1 MQKLKPATLRMVRRF
16 LFTGLFVAYA
26 LVAKAQTATIE
37 QCMKNVQAATS
48 DEARLTA
55 LIRLCEEHAS
65 MQKDSLWKYAV
76 MTRSYAAAQNNERKK
91 SLAEVAVI
99 NACLRL
105 GKTDSALTLIEPE
118 ILRNPLEKTNT
129 RSIYF
134 TLAAQKIDCF
144 GDAFNYRDALS
155 ALYKIINEAEQHG
168 DSLVLAKN
176 MNTVGV
182 IQYNLDHVPDAF
194 SWYFKGISFT
204 SSTQKFDAPLAAL
217 YINLAETYRWVEK
230 LDSAQYYISKA
241 IPLCERS
248 ENLFFLANAIR
259 VKASI
264 YKQLKQYD
272 LAESTMLN
280 CIIIREK
287 LEGKLQYSNEQLALA
302 NIYMNAMQTDKA
314 IKILTD
320 ALAQNPVVQKMDP
333 LAISYYKSLAK
344 CYKLKGD
351 DKNYEE
357 TLEKLIAAKD
367 AFYEENYSRSIA
379 ELQTK
384 YEFEKK
390 ESTIIRQKLDLTQKN
405 YLFYGSLITLGF
417 VMTLS
422 WLLFK
427 NYRRRQKLAM
437 DKALYKEKILSGV
450 AVKEAE
456 EKERKRIAA
465 DLHDNLGAYA
475 ASIVSNL
482 DQIELQELNEAT
494 AIPLQELRNNSQA
507 IVAQLGDTIWAL
519 KKDALSLTDISDRL
533 KIFIQRVQRSY
544 PQVAMDV
551 EEQIENDRLLPP
563 SQAFHL
569 FSILQEAIINAL
581 KHSRCKRVQVTLT
594 SKEQWSIEV
603 ADDGIGIDEKHV
615 AGSNNGISN
624 MQKRAAEFGWE
635 VSWKKT
641 LPGTNVSISPATTN

>member
-1 MQKLKPATLRMVRRF
+1 MVRCF
-16 LFTGLFVAYA
+16 LFTCFLIGFSLAS
-26 LVAKAQTATIE
+26 KAQTEIIE
-37 QCMKNVQAATS
+37 QCMKSVRAANS

-76 MTRSYAAAQNNERKK
+76 MTKSYAAAQNNERKK
-91 SLAEVAVI
+91 SLAELAVI
-99 NACLRL
+99 NACLRQ
-105 GKTDSALTLIEPE
+105 GKTDTALILIDAE
-118 ILRNPLEKTNT
+118 IPRNPLERTDT

-134 TLAAQKIDCF
+134 ILAAQKIDCF

-155 ALYKIINEAEQHG
+155 ALYKLVNEAEQYG
-168 DSLVLAKN
+168 DSMVLAKN
-176 MNTVGV
+176 MNTIGV
-182 IQYNLDHVPDAF
+182 IQYNLDHVAEAF
-194 SWYFKGISFT
+194 NWYFKGISFT
-204 SSTQKFDAPLAAL
+204 SATPKFDAPAAAL

-230 LDSAQYYISKA
+230 LDSAQYYINKA
-241 IPLCERS
+241 IPLCERGN
-248 ENLFFLANAIR
+248 NLFFLANAIR

-272 LAESTMLN
+272 IAESTMLN

-302 NIYMNAMQTDKA
+302 NIYMNASQIDKA

-320 ALAQNPVVQKMDP
+320 ALAQNPEVKKMDP

-384 YEFEKK
+384 YEFQKK
-390 ESTIIRQKLDLTQKN
+390 ESTIIRQKLDITQKN

-437 DKALYKEKILSGV
+437 DKALYEEKLLSGV

-482 DQIELQELNEAT
+482 DQIELQQLNEAT
-494 AIPLQELRNNSQA
+494 AIPLQELRGNSQA

-519 KKDALSLTDISDRL
+519 KKDALSLTAISDRL
-533 KIFIQRVQRSY
+533 KIFIQRIQRSY
-544 PQVAMDV
+544 PQVAIDV
-551 EEQIENDRLLPP
+551 EEQIDNDKLLPP

-581 KHSRCKRVQVTLT
+581 KHSRCRKITVTLT
-594 SKEQWSIEV
+594 SKANWNIEV
-603 ADDGIGIDEKHV
+603 ADDGIGIEEPKIS
-615 AGSNNGISN
+615 GSNNGISN

-635 VSWKKT
+635 VRWKNV
-641 LPGTNVSISPATTN
+641 LPGTAVSISPATTN